1 MNSFNL
7 IDSYINFLI
16 IEKGLADNTIAA
28 YSGDISFFYE
38 FMESSGTKDIRET
51 EPKDIL
57 KYLISMRDNGLDAR
71 SRARKLIAVRGFFKF
86 LCKEGIIEKDPAKA
100 IDLPR
105 SALKLP
111 DVISVPQIK
120 KLLEAPDDSTPAGMR
135 DGAMLELLYAS
146 GLRVSELVGLKV
158 LDVNLEAGFVRVFG
172 KGSRERIIPVGK
184 YAIDRLEKYKADAR
198 LFFLKNGQN
207 DHLFLGKRGK
217 EMTRQGFW
225 KILKAYCLKAGLMS
239 SISPHTFRH
248 SFATHLLE
256 GGADLRAV
264 QIMLGH
270 SDIATTQIY
279 THVSRDYLRSV
290 HTKFHPRG

>member
-28 YSGDISFFYE
+28 YSSDISFFYE
-38 FMESSGTKDIRET
+38 FMESSGTQDITAT
-51 EPKDIL
+51 EAKDIL
-57 KYLISMRDNGLDAR
+57 KYLIFMRDHGLDAK
-71 SRARKLIAVRGFFKF
+71 SRARKLIAVRGFFRF
-86 LCKEGIIEKDPAKA
+86 LCKEGVIEKDPAKT

-111 DVISVPQIK
+111 DVMSVPQIK
-120 KLLEAPDDSTPAGMR
+120 KLLEAPDDSTPAGLR

-146 GLRVSELVGLKV
+146 GLRVSELVGIKV

-172 KGSRERIIPVGK
+172 KGSRERIIPVGS
-184 YAIDRLEKYKADAR
+184 YAIDRIKKYKAEAR
-198 LFFLKNGQN
+198 TFFLKNGQN

-239 SISPHTFRH
+239 GISPHTFRH

-256 GGADLRAV
+256 GGADLRVV